1 MYAYIVMKLH
11 FSFATTL
18 ALCLNRIS
26 APHDIKYETVARVL
40 WIDTWIETNTLNIL
54 LFKKKTNEDI
64 SLLNVKLKN
73 ENFYYLPDHYL
84 FNIHFFDD
92 NKISKKN
99 LTSKKMVLIKDA
111 LERIIWHDLKIG
123 GKKLL
128 IIDRKGNIFHRGDI
142 YHAKLDMPRNQMVSV
157 PRTTP
162 VLFKV
167 LRLVWANVHEQ
178 PRIRLQTFFIS
189 NTCWQIKKRTMKRA
203 QCKITFPRAF
213 PFLIWY
219 FVKEEKACI

>member
-1 MYAYIVMKLH
+1 
-11 FSFATTL
+11 
-18 ALCLNRIS
+18 
-26 APHDIKYETVARVL
+26 
-40 WIDTWIETNTLNIL
+40 
-54 LFKKKTNEDI
+54 
-64 SLLNVKLKN
+64 
-73 ENFYYLPDHYL
+73 
-84 FNIHFFDD
+84 
-92 NKISKKN
+92 
-99 LTSKKMVLIKDA
+99 MVLIKDA

-123 GKKLL
+123 EKKLL

-157 PRTTP
+157 PRSTP

-189 NTCWQIKKRTMKRA
+189 NICWQIKKRTMKRA
-203 QCKITFPRAF
+203 QCKITLPRAF

-219 FVKEEKACI
+219 FVKRRVFNAFTWKSVIIRNNKVLIQYLHNNFCIVKTNKKVDIQKLSTLLSLSRFT